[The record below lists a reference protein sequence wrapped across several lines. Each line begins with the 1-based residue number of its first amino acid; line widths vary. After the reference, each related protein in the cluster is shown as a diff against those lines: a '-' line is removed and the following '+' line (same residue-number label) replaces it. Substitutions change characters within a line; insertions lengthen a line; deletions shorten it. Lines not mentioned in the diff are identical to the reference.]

1 MKKLH
6 ALVGL
11 LMVSFL
17 AAWAAEPSGSK
28 PAIDSLAWLAGDWG
42 FEQSGRTVR
51 ESWMPPAGGTMLGM
65 SRMVKGDRTLNHEF
79 VHLAA
84 DADGVLTYT
93 VTPSGQAQVA
103 FKLVEAEGRS
113 VVFENRANDFPQRIG
128 YTRVDDTTLAA
139 WIEGPGRDG
148 KVRRV
153 DFPYRRVA
161 P

>member
-1 MKKLH
+1 MKRLH

-11 LMVSFL
+11 LMISWL
-17 AAWAAEPSGSK
+17 AASAAESGAAK
-28 PAIDSLAWLAGDWG
+28 PTIDSLAWLAGDWS
-42 FEQSGRTVR
+42 FEQNGRGVR
-51 ESWMPPAGGTMLGM
+51 ETWMPPAGGTMLGM
-65 SRMVKGDRTLNHEF
+65 SRMVKGERTLNHEF

-84 DADGVLTYT
+84 DAEGVITYT

-103 FKLVEAEGRS
+103 FKLVKAEGRS
-113 VVFENRANDFPQRIG
+113 AVFENLANDFPQRIG

-148 KVRRV
+148 KVRRI